1 MLRELR
7 VANLALVD
15 DLVIGFAEGLT
26 MLTGETGAGKSL
38 IAGALSLLVG
48 SKGDKRLIREGE
60 DLAIVEGV
68 FDLSQRPSDLS
79 AFADA
84 GLRVGNDGLLVMRR
98 ELKRDGRGRVL
109 INGLIS
115 SLSIFERLGPRLL
128 SIQSQDQQ
136 RILSHT
142 AYARQF
148 LDRALQLDAQL
159 TRMAASVATFKAL
172 RRQLAE
178 RTSEQEFADQQLEMW
193 EFQWRELQ
201 DAGLTVEE
209 ESSLKEQLAFGRN
222 LRGLMEGTKAGIRDL
237 SQGEINARLLLART
251 VSALEPLAG
260 HSERLESL
268 LGMIRDAEA
277 LVAEAGNDLERFTDS
292 VNVDPAQLDELERR
306 HHLYSQLQR
315 KFGRDVEELLILQDS
330 LHERIERQRS
340 AVSDIGKLRED
351 LESARGEMAAAALD
365 LRQKRQAGASKLALG
380 AEELIR
386 PLALPE
392 LGLEFG
398 LEPDLNS
405 EGDVELA
412 GQVCRVTEHGGDR
425 VILRVRTN
433 RGEAWNPVGDVA
445 SGGEKSR
452 IFLGLSVLES
462 EGGLAP
468 LQLYDEIDAGL
479 GMDNAV
485 PVARLLRRLAQ
496 GGQVLCITHL
506 PTVAAMGQGHLQVRK
521 SVHGGRTTVTV
532 EPLDGVRRVDE
543 LARLLGGEQG
553 SGENRAAQVA
563 YAKQLLAEGNVGG
576 KGKGI

>member
-60 DLAIVEGV
+60 ELAIVEGV

-109 INGLIS
+109 INGLLS

-148 LDRALQLDAQL
+148 LDRALQLNAEL
-159 TRMAASVATFKAL
+159 IRMAASVAAFKAL

-193 EFQWRELQ
+193 EFQWRELE
-201 DAGLTVEE
+201 DAGLTEEE

-237 SQGEINARLLLART
+237 SEGEINARLLLART

-292 VNVDPAQLDELERR
+292 VNVDPNQLDELERR

-315 KFGRDVEELLILQDS
+315 KFGRGVEELLILQDS
-330 LHERIERQRS
+330 LHERIERQRN
-340 AVSDIGKLRED
+340 AVSDIGKLREN

-365 LRQKRQAGASKLALG
+365 LRQKREAGAAKLALG

-392 LGLEFG
+392 LGLEFA
-398 LEPDLNS
+398 LEPDLNP

-412 GQVCRVTEHGGDR
+412 GQICRVTEHGGDR

-485 PVARLLRRLAQ
+485 SVARLLRRLAQ

-506 PTVAAMGQGHLQVRK
+506 PTVAAMGQGHLHVRK
-521 SVHGGRTTVTV
+521 SVHDGRTTVTV

-553 SGENRAAQVA
+553 SGENRLAQVA
-563 YAKQLLAEGNVGG
+563 YARQLLTEGNGEG
-576 KGKGI
+576 SRKGI

>member
-15 DLVIGFAEGLT
+15 DLVIGFDEGLT

-38 IAGALSLLVG
+38 IAGALNLLVG

-60 DLAIVEGV
+60 NLAIVEGV
-68 FDLSQRPSDLS
+68 FDLSDRPSDLS

-84 GLRVGNDGLLVMRR
+84 GLRIGNDGLLVMRR

-136 RILSHT
+136 RILSQPSF
-142 AYARQF
+142 ARQF
-148 LDRALQLDAQL
+148 LDRALQLDAEL
-159 TRMAASVATFKAL
+159 SRMADAVASFKAL
-172 RRQLAE
+172 RRLLGE
-178 RTSEQEFADQQLEMW
+178 RTSEQEFADQQLELW
-193 EFQWRELQ
+193 EFQWREL
-201 DAGLTVEE
+201 DEAGLSVDE

-222 LRGLMEGTKAGIRDL
+222 LRGLMDGATAGIRDL
-237 SQGEINARLLLART
+237 SQGEVNARLLLART
-251 VSALEPLAG
+251 VSALEPMAG
-260 HSERLESL
+260 HSEKLESL
-268 LGMIRDAEA
+268 LGLIRDAET
-277 LVAEAGNDLERFTDS
+277 LVTEAGNDLERFTDS
-292 VNVDPAQLDELERR
+292 VNVDPAQLDKLEQR
-306 HHLYSQLQR
+306 HQLYSLLQR
-315 KFGRDVEELLILQDS
+315 KFGRNVDDLLTLQNS
-330 LHERIERQRS
+330 LKDRIERQRS
-340 AVSDIGKLRED
+340 AVTDIGKLRED
-351 LESARGEMAAAALD
+351 LATVRGEMAAAALD
-365 LRQKRQAGASKLALG
+365 LRNKRLAGASQLALR

-392 LGLEFG
+392 LGLEFC
-398 LEPDLNS
+398 LAADRNH
-405 EGDVELA
+405 EGEIELD
-412 GQVCRVTEHGGDR
+412 GHTCRVTEHGCDL

-452 IFLGLSVLES
+452 IFLGLSVLEA
-462 EGGLAP
+462 EGALSP

-485 PVARLLRRLAQ
+485 PVARLLVRLACC
-496 GGQVLCITHL
+496 GQVICITHL
-506 PTVAAMGQGHLQVRK
+506 PTVAAMGEGHLQVRK
-521 SVHGGRTTVTV
+521 SVHDGRTTVTV
-532 EPLDGVRRVDE
+532 EPLEGVRRVEE

-553 SGENRAAQVA
+553 SGEDRKAQLA
-563 YAKQLLAEGNVGG
+563 YAKQLLSEAR
-576 KGKGI
+576 GKGI